1 MSEISEKELLHI
13 ASTQKLNDVKDV
25 KAPEAETT
33 SVAEPVAASVHHEEV
48 KLQPSLNPI
57 DSHLSSITGVY
68 GL

>member
-1 MSEISEKELLHI
+1 MSEKDLLHI

-25 KAPEAETT
+25 KALEAETT
-33 SVAEPVAASVHHEEV
+33 FVAEPVTAPIHHEEV

>member
-1 MSEISEKELLHI
+1 MSEKELLHI
-13 ASTQKLNDVKDV
+13 ASTQKLTDTKDV
-25 KAPEAETT
+25 KATEVNTT
-33 SVAEPVAASVHHEEV
+33 SVADPVAAPIHHEEV

>member
-1 MSEISEKELLHI
+1 MSEKDLLHI
-13 ASTQKLNDVKDV
+13 ASTQKLTDVKDVKDV
-25 KAPEAETT
+25 KAPEVNTT
-33 SVAEPVAASVHHEEV
+33 SAVDPIAAPVHHEEV